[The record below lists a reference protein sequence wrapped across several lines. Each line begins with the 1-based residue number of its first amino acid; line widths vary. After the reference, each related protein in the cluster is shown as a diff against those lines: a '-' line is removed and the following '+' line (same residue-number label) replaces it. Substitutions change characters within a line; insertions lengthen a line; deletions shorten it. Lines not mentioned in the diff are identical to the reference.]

1 MYRNRKLSQK
11 LPKNCHIIFLIP
23 FSFLSPLQKKKLTLS
38 KCCFSSASFR
48 PADPFGTSGC
58 HRHDC
63 SNNTRRF
70 EKGQSMGTLQGIN
83 ISHLG
88 KRKIIFKTPFLG
100 DMLVPWRVDFLGFSP
115 KMGGNKCSTA
125 NGKWREKC
133 VILII
138 SKWRIH
144 S

>member
-11 LPKNCHIIFLIP
+11 TAKKLPHH
-23 FSFLSPLQKKKLTLS
+23 FSYPLQLSFPPPKKKLTLS